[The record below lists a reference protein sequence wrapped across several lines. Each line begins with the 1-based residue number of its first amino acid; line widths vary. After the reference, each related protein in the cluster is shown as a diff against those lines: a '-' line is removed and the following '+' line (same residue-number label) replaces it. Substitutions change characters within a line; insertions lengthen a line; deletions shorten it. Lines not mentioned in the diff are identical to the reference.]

1 MIFDTMA
8 FTTGALNFAL
18 AFLAAGGFTLIFKA
32 IYRWITPHDEGAL
45 IRAGNP
51 AAAIALAGAL
61 LGYVIPLASALTHT
75 VSLPEFVAWAALAG
89 VIQIATFWIIRQVA
103 LRDISARIEKGEI
116 ASAIYVFAISV
127 CVGILN
133 AACMSS

>member
-1 MIFDTMA
+1 MIFDSMA
-8 FTTGALNFAL
+8 FATGALNFAL

-51 AAAIALAGAL
+51 AAAITLGGAL
-61 LGYVIPLASALTHT
+61 LGYVIPLASALAHT

-89 VIQIATFWIIRQVA
+89 VIQIGTFLVIRLVA
-103 LRDISARIEKGEI
+103 LR
-116 ASAIYVFAISV
+116 
-127 CVGILN
+127 
-133 AACMSS
+133 